1 MVQLIFLWEP
11 YEGPVPKVR
20 ELGASSGMLGVL
32 MERGWKHISCMGVR
46 HMHLL
51 HQPGLTLEILLVGFS
66 ESRKWRIFEVMVSL
80 VSQLV

>member
-20 ELGASSGMLGVL
+20 ELGASSGMQGVL
-32 MERGWKHISCMGVR
+32 MERGWKHISCMGMR

-66 ESRKWRIFEVMVSL
+66 ASKKQRIL
-80 VSQLV
+80 KLWLA

>member
-1 MVQLIFLWEP
+1 MVQLNFLWEP

-51 HQPGLTLEILLVGFS
+51 HQPGLTLEILLVGLFA
-66 ESRKWRIFEVMVSL
+66 SRKRRIMVSL